1 MDRRTSRGSSSA
13 IQGRLLL
20 DEPEQVEIKVNEI
33 PHPLALRPGL
43 VKITIERVEPTGYI
57 TVWPLPIQWTPE
69 EAQILVEQ
77 VRNLSWEIFDDDE
90 GCPVERRRIW
100 QLCEI
105 VAGATSSSFPL
116 ENTTNFDSEDP

>member
-1 MDRRTSRGSSSA
+1 MGRHTSRGSSSA
-13 IQGRLLL
+13 IQGRLIL

-43 VKITIERVEPTGYI
+43 VKITIERVAPTGYI
-57 TVWPLPIQWTPE
+57 TAWPLPIQWTPE

-77 VRNLSWEIFDDDE
+77 VRNLSWEIFDNDE
-90 GCPVERRRIW
+90 GCLVEQRRIW

-105 VAGATSSSFPL
+105 FAGAASSSFPVQSS
-116 ENTTNFDSEDP
+116 THFDSEDP